1 MVKKFLLRNVA
12 MLLCLAMLITSTA
25 KTTYGFIIVQSDPLV
40 NTFVPTI
47 LPDEEVSV
55 TFGIKKEVQNQN
67 GGNIGPKDF
76 VFGVSDITDS
86 ERTEIIAG
94 NLFTDENGNTGFE
107 IKYRKEDIGKTFTYK
122 ISEEKPAMEGM
133 TYADDQTFT
142 VAVTA
147 DGAGNIIATPSANQ
161 FTFVNTYIKPDTTI
175 VPAPFTVNITK
186 TVSGDSYS
194 AEGFE
199 FTVKNESGAVLGT
212 ATTDSEGKASV
223 AFEISEAGTFEY
235 IVSETDGGINGMDY
249 ADPQTITVTADV
261 KNNKVVITSVNV
273 AGEEVSDF
281 SNGINLTFINKYE
294 KPPVPTTSVKIDV
307 STTIKN
313 NVPGTPLEDFEFV
326 LKNSDGSGMPVSEFS
341 DENGKAS
348 FVINGITAPAQG
360 ETKVLELDIIQY
372 KDGRYPEL
380 VYDETVHKIKI
391 IVTDENG
398 DGIPEVKVTVDDI
411 ETNEVQFVNR
421 YPGADEV
428 SVLVNIEKIIEN
440 KTSLAVP
447 SAEFN
452 FEIVDSETGEVAAAA
467 KISGSGRTSAELVFN
482 KNNVLSNTPKTYT
495 YHIREVE
502 GTAEGFEYDEDFSTL
517 QIVAKLDEDEK
528 PVVTSVIFNG
538 IEGGAINAA
547 FTNVYNGP
555 EPDPVFVP
563 VTITKTVVGG
573 ALANITPDQFEF
585 IIEEVGGESKKVKTN
600 SAGVY
605 SDEIKFDKDD
615 IGKTFTYRV
624 KEVNGGKKGVVYD
637 TAVHEFKVSVSL
649 SGEEIVAGVSKEM
662 FNSNGIDC
670 SFTNV
675 YKPEVTPPTEGGILV
690 PVIIEKTVVSGGDKE
705 IGPSGFEFVLEWV
718 DDYYES
724 AYCET
729 AVSDINGKAT
739 FNLIFHENDIGH
751 IFEYKVYERNDGL
764 EGMKYDDTVYEL
776 EIVVY
781 RGEDGKPATTIY
793 LDGKDIEE
801 AENVENT
808 EENKETETKPT
819 AKQLVL
825 KFENEY
831 NVKDENNPETGIAM
845 IAEGT
850 AMMLLSG
857 IMLLVLVLTDKRF
870 RLEK

>member
-94 NLFTDENGNTGFE
+94 NLVTDENGNTGFE

-147 DGAGNIIATPSANQ
+147 DGAGNIIATPSTNQ
-161 FTFVNTYIKPDTTI
+161 FTFVNTYTKPDTTI

-223 AFEISEAGTFEY
+223 AFEISEAGDFVFT
-235 IVSETDGGINGMDY
+235 VSETVKDIDGMTFAGN
-249 ADPQTITVTADV
+249 QSVSV
-261 KNNKVVITSVNV
+261 KAKVEDGKIVLDKET
-273 AGEEVSDF
+273 EELGF
-281 SNGINLTFINKYE
+281 TNRYE

-391 IVTDENG
+391 VVTDENG

-452 FEIVDSETGEVAAAA
+452 FEIVDSETGEVAATA
-467 KISGSGRTSAELVFN
+467 KISGAGRTSAELVFN

-649 SGEEIVAGVSKEM
+649 SGEEIVASVSKEM
-662 FNSNGIDC
+662 FNSNEID
-670 SFTNV
+670 
-675 YKPEVTPPTEGGILV
+675 
-690 PVIIEKTVVSGGDKE
+690 
-705 IGPSGFEFVLEWV
+705 
-718 DDYYES
+718 
-724 AYCET
+724 
-729 AVSDINGKAT
+729 
-739 FNLIFHENDIGH
+739 
-751 IFEYKVYERNDGL
+751 
-764 EGMKYDDTVYEL
+764 
-776 EIVVY
+776 
-781 RGEDGKPATTIY
+781 
-793 LDGKDIEE
+793 
-801 AENVENT
+801 
-808 EENKETETKPT
+808 
-819 AKQLVL
+819 
-825 KFENEY
+825 
-831 NVKDENNPETGIAM
+831 
-845 IAEGT
+845 
-850 AMMLLSG
+850 
-857 IMLLVLVLTDKRF
+857 
-870 RLEK
+870 